1 VSADVDDD
9 RLDNLEAVA
18 SVDASQMLRAVA
30 TSAAQVRRGAT
41 ASLDAGLDAL
51 RRGDRPRAVVVA
63 GMGGSGI
70 AGDVLAA
77 LAAPS
82 SPAPV
87 VVHRGPGLPG
97 WVGAADLVI
106 AVSCSG
112 TTAETLSATDEAVR
126 RGSRLIGVSAA
137 DSLLAGRCLQAH
149 APNVTVLPELAPRSS
164 FWALVTP
171 VAIACSR
178 LSLVDLGPDDGALEA
193 AATRLEAVA
202 EACRPDRESF
212 VNPAKTLALELADA
226 LPMAWG
232 AGQMG
237 GVAAYRFAC
246 QLAENAK
253 RPAVAGALPE
263 AHHNQVVTFDGPL
276 AGGSSEQDLFRDRA
290 DDDQPVRLRLVLLHD
305 DDEPVTTERVEA
317 SQELADARGVP
328 VTVLRSEGRHALER
342 LASLVGLV
350 DYATVYAAIGAGI
363 DPTPVAPIA
372 ALKARRTTTSAAPP
386 ATH

>member
-1 VSADVDDD
+1 VTTDVDDD
-9 RLDNLEAVA
+9 RLDDLEAVA
-18 SVDASQMLRAVA
+18 SVDVQQMLRAVA
-30 TSAAQVRRGAT
+30 TSAAQVRRGTT
-41 ASLDAGLDAL
+41 AAQDAGLDAL
-51 RRGDRPRAVVVA
+51 RGADRPRAVVVA

-112 TTAETLSATDEAVR
+112 STAETLSATDEAAR
-126 RGSRLIGVSAA
+126 RGARLIGVSAA

-149 APNVTVLPELAPRSS
+149 APHVTVTPELAPRSS
-164 FWALVTP
+164 FWALATP
-171 VAIACSR
+171 VAIACAR
-178 LSLVDLGPDDGALEA
+178 LSLVDLGPQDGALEA

-212 VNPAKTLALELADA
+212 VNPAKTLALELMGS
-226 LPMAWG
+226 LPMGWG

-253 RPAVAGALPE
+253 QPSVTGALPE
-263 AHHNQVVTFDGPL
+263 AHHNQVVTFDGTM
-276 AGGSSEQDLFRDRA
+276 AGGSSEHDLFRDRVE
-290 DDDQPVRLRLVLLHD
+290 DDEPVRLRLVLLHD
-305 DDEPVTTERVEA
+305 DDEPATADRVEA

-328 VTVLRSEGRHALER
+328 VSVVRSEGRHPFER
-342 LASLVGLV
+342 LASLIGLV
-350 DYATVYAAIGAGI
+350 DYASVYLAIGAGI
-363 DPTPVAPIA
+363 DPTPVAPIDS
-372 ALKARRTTTSAAPP
+372 LKARRTSAA
-386 ATH
+386 H